1 METQFLMQLTTL
13 QKLHTSL
20 TPDQVRAQARQVA
33 LDAIDIQ
40 KTEMRALG
48 VMADWDSEKRTYRT
62 LGKLSQLLNNSC
74 TEPVQDHDF
83 EIRQLRLFQ
92 AMVQKGF
99 VTHRLRPV
107 YYSPSSRTALAEAEL
122 EYKDGHRSRSVYV
135 SLPVQEDDM
144 SDALKE
150 VYDSVK
156 KQGGQDLS
164 LVIWTTTPWSL
175 PGNSVSLSRLV
186 WAILND
192 KML

>member
-1 METQFLMQLTTL
+1 M
-13 QKLHTSL
+13 
-20 TPDQVRAQARQVA
+20 A

-48 VMADWDSEKRTYRT
+48 VMADWDSEKNTYRT
-62 LGKLSQLLNNSC
+62 LGKLPSVFFFFLIASC
-74 TEPVQDHDF
+74 TDSIQDHDF

-122 EYKDGHRSRSVYV
+122 EYKDGHKSRSVYV
-135 SLPVQEDDM
+135 SLPVQEDGM
-144 SDALKE
+144 SGVLKE
-150 VYDSVK
+150 IYKSIN
-156 KQGGQDLS
+156 QEGRRDLS

-175 PGNSVSLSRLV
+175 PGNSVSVYLLRL
-186 WAILND
+186 
-192 KML
+192 

>member
-1 METQFLMQLTTL
+1 MQLTTL

-62 LGKLSQLLNNSC
+62 LGKLSQLLNTSC

-175 PGNSVSLSRLV
+175 PGNSVSLSCLV

>member
-1 METQFLMQLTTL
+1 MQLTTF

-62 LGKLSQLLNNSC
+62 LGKLSQILKASC

-150 VYDSVK
+150 IYESVK
-156 KQGGQDLS
+156 EQDGRDLS

-175 PGNSVSLSRLV
+175 PGNSVSLFRFL

-192 KML
+192 KLL